1 MFNSKDKIFSKL
13 NYFLSGYKNKFSYLS
28 VLIIINST
36 LEILSIGIFIPALNL
51 FIKNTNFYFFNNFD
65 FTQSLFL
72 FFILIILLFTFKFFF
87 FLYLLLFQNKL
98 LKDLNIFYNKKLI
111 LILIKKPI
119 SYFFEKNS
127 SENINIVQNV
137 DAINLVL
144 SHSVMI
150 LIDLITLSLIV
161 IFMMF
166 YEPLI
171 TLIILSLIVIISVVY
186 LFFSKKRLEIIGS
199 TRFESS
205 RKILN
210 NLREIFNGIKEIKIY
225 KAYDYFT
232 ENFIKNQSKFVDV
245 INREKIILSLPRAFF
260 EVMMIIFFGI
270 IIFIFLS
277 KNYVL
282 DDVIIK
288 IGIFILVTIKVLPS
302 VNRLLSNLQ
311 SLKSHMYSF
320 NKVYEVFK
328 SENLSP
334 TFENNEV
341 DTKFKNTIEFSNV
354 VFRYPNT
361 TLNILENINLNIN
374 KGDKIGIFGES
385 GSGKSTFVDLICGFS
400 KPTSGAILVDNNK
413 DVIFSN
419 KWIDLISYLPQ
430 KIFLSDNTIKFNV
443 AYGQNEKKQN
453 IDKLNLVFN
462 NENILNFVED
472 LSNREETIIGEDG
485 LKISGGQRQRIGI
498 ARAVYKSSDL
508 IILDEATSAL
518 DEKTEKKILD
528 FLFKHFEGKT
538 LILISHKKDN
548 LSKCDKI
555 FHLKDRKLEVIN
567 NR

>member
-1 MFNSKDKIFSKL
+1 MFNAKDKIFSKL
-13 NYFLSGYKNKFSYLS
+13 NYFLSGYKNKFLNLS
-28 VLIIINST
+28 VLIIINSI

-51 FIKNTNFYFFNNFD
+51 FIKNTNFYFFNNFT
-65 FTQSLFL
+65 FNQSLLL
-72 FFILIILLFTFKFFF
+72 FFILIVSLFIFKFFF

-98 LKDLNIFYNKKLI
+98 LKDLNISYNQKLI

-127 SENINIVQNV
+127 SENINIIQNV

-150 LIDLITLSLIV
+150 LIDLITLTLIV

-171 TLIILSLIVIISVVY
+171 TLIILILIVIISVVY

-232 ENFIKNQSKFVDV
+232 ENFLKNKSKFVDAS
-245 INREKIILSLPRAFF
+245 NREKIILSLPRAFF
-260 EVMMIIFFGI
+260 EIMMIIFFGV
-270 IIFIFLS
+270 IIFIFLLKS
-277 KNYVL
+277 YVL

-288 IGIFILVTIKVLPS
+288 IGIFILVTIKVLPT

-328 SENLSP
+328 
-334 TFENNEV
+334 FENFSCDLKNEV
-341 DTKFKNTIEFSNV
+341 DTKFKNTIEFSDV

-400 KPTSGAILVDNNK
+400 KPTSGNILVDNNK
-413 DVIFSN
+413 DIIFSN
-419 KWIDLISYLPQ
+419 KWLDLISYLPQ

-443 AYGQNEKKQN
+443 AYGQNEKSQN
-453 IDKLNLVFN
+453 IKQLNFIFN
-462 NENILNFVED
+462 NENILNFVKY
-472 LSNREETIIGEDG
+472 LSNKEETIIGEDG
-485 LKISGGQRQRIGI
+485 LKISGGQKQRIGI

-518 DEKTEKKILD
+518 DEETEKKILD
-528 FLFKHFEGKT
+528 FLFKHFEEKT
-538 LILISHKKDN
+538 LILISHKKNN
-548 LSKCDKI
+548 LSMCNKI
-555 FHLKDRKLEVIN
+555 FHLKNRKLEVID